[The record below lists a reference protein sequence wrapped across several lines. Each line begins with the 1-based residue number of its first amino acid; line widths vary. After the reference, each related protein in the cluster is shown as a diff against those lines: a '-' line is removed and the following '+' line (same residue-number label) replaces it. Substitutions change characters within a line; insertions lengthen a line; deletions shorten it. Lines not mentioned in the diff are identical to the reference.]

1 MINLSEATFDTAFD
15 HYQAGRVT
23 RRQWQQYRAVWG
35 WSANR
40 FGGDAG
46 RAQERFYQ
54 RYGSDRY
61 WQRIDAVKRYGIAI
75 GLIKS
80 EFTSALY

>member
-1 MINLSEATFDTAFD
+1 MINLSEATYQTACG
-15 HYQAGRVT
+15 HYQAGRVS
-23 RRQWQQYRAVWG
+23 RRQWQQYRAVWS

>member
-1 MINLSEATFDTAFD
+1 MINLSEATYQTACD
-15 HYQAGRVT
+15 LYQAGRVS
-23 RRQWQQYRAVWG
+23 RRQWQEYRAVWR

-54 RYGSDRY
+54 RYGSERY
-61 WQRIDAVKRYGIAI
+61 WQRIDAVKRHGIAT